1 MIFTLLATST
11 TLGNT
16 FEQLLF
22 NMFGSAELF
31 GVVIILGFMLIMGIS
46 NISPKFMLMV
56 ASFLVVAF
64 SFVYGGAIFTT
75 MTVIIVL
82 IYGYLVAK
90 MIINAFSR

>member
-1 MIFTLLATST
+1 MLTLLATST

-22 NMFGSAELF
+22 NVFGSAELF
-31 GVVIILGFMLIMGIS
+31 GVIIILGVMLIMGIS

-56 ASFLVVAF
+56 ASFLVIAF
-64 SFVYGGAIFTT
+64 NFVYGGTIFNTL
-75 MTVIIVL
+75 TVIIVL